1 MEDKNF
7 TIIEDIFD
15 TEDSDGIQ
23 MNNKYKNNT
32 LFLRTLDNESVRLP
46 YPTSNIPSLS
56 YDENMIKNKLSRQI
70 NPRSLATQYNTMS
83 NSHRIMQPQ
92 TGKLNDTFNHNNNMN
107 NNMNKINNVNHN
119 QNIPINNN
127 THLQISCRNIYEHIE
142 NCPIC
147 NKYYKQSNRTY
158 VLIIIF
164 LILIILLLIRQNK
177 N

>member
-15 TEDSDGIQ
+15 DNDNKKDYSFTRTSDL
-23 MNNKYKNNT
+23 NLLNK
-32 LFLRTLDNESVRLP
+32 P
-46 YPTSNIPSLS
+46 YFNNIPSLS
-56 YDENMIKNKLSRQI
+56 YDEDMIKNKYNRQI
-70 NPRSLATQYNTMS
+70 NPRAIASQYNSMS
-83 NSHRIMQPQ
+83 NANRIIQQQPQ
-92 TGKLNDTFNHNNNMN
+92 E
-107 NNMNKINNVNHN
+107 NKITQKKIEELQPNHN

>member
-15 TEDSDGIQ
+15 DVNKDHSSFTRTTDLNLL
-23 MNNKYKNNT
+23 NNK
-32 LFLRTLDNESVRLP
+32 P
-46 YPTSNIPSLS
+46 YINNIPSLS
-56 YDENMIKNKLSRQI
+56 YDEDMIKNKYNRQI
-70 NPRSLATQYNTMS
+70 NPRIIASQYNSMS
-83 NSHRIMQPQ
+83 NSNRIIQQPQ
-92 TGKLNDTFNHNNNMN
+92 E
-107 NNMNKINNVNHN
+107 NKIIQKKIEELQPNIH
-119 QNIPINNN
+119 QNMPLNNN
-127 THLQISCRNIYEHIE
+127 THLQLTCRNIYEHIE